1 MGWKGEAIESD
12 ECNCSVSSIP
22 FIYLWKFESELGGF
36 LGHYNEREI
45 FFILQEFDVFLITH
59 IIFQFLENL
68 LEWRNF
74 SSFVQ
79 HFLTMLSLNLF
90 LSREKIRQ
98 LSKRWPNEKPK
109 LKRIILS
116 IIEIRVKETKK
127 KWRESY
133 APSYFFCRITQ
144 RNRSRTPAGL
154 TLRNN
159 LMTRPSTRLLFPRS
173 EFA

>member
-22 FIYLWKFESELGGF
+22 FIYLWKFESEFGGF

-45 FFILQEFDVFLITH
+45 FFILQEFDVFLTLRYLS
-59 IIFQFLENL
+59 IFGEFIRVKE
-68 LEWRNF
+68 F
-74 SSFVQ
+74 FFVQ

-127 KWRESY
+127 KVARVICPELFLLSNY
-133 APSYFFCRITQ
+133 AEKPIED
-144 RNRSRTPAGL
+144 
-154 TLRNN
+154 
-159 LMTRPSTRLLFPRS
+159 TRRAHIA
-173 EFA
+173 E